1 MDAGATEARGY
12 GRTTPTRGDGLLGL
26 PLLPPGIHT
35 RPWWF
40 PVQELRNPVLFYLE
54 AWLADLLFG
63 PDRAIVPKMEWMS
76 LAPLTVDTVNARNL
90 VEITVFGWPDVQHL
104 VKVAFFS
111 YPAEKMVQLEE
122 FLKVHASRPQTPPA
136 SCCISIIRS
145 MRIILLLLLKLKGS
159 KYP

>member
-76 LAPLTVDTVNARNL
+76 LAPLTVDTGNARNL
-90 VEITVFGWPDVQHL
+90 VEITIFGWPDVKCPWWHL
-104 VKVAFFS
+104 EFQILEIYTFS
-111 YPAEKMVQLEE
+111 YVEACK
-122 FLKVHASRPQTPPA
+122 
-136 SCCISIIRS
+136 
-145 MRIILLLLLKLKGS
+145 IILVES
-159 KYP
+159 TS